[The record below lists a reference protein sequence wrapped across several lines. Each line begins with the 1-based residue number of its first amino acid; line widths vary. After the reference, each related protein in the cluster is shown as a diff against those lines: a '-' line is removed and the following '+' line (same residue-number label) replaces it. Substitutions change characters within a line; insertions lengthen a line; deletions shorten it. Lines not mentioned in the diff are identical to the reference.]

1 MLTLP
6 FVQTKIGHYFTNS
19 LNEKYKININV
30 EQVSLTVFGGVKLKK
45 VLILD
50 HHKDTLIYAKR
61 IKTNILD
68 GIKLLNVDLIFGDI
82 ALDEAYFNMKTYK
95 KEKQSNLDKFVAAFD
110 TGAPPSKEPFLLTA
124 TKVKIVNGHYSLIDE
139 NRENPKDVDFTNINL
154 SATALK
160 IYGSEVNTT
169 INKLSFQD
177 HRGIFV
183 EDLSTKFSYNDKH
196 IKLENLDL
204 LTRES
209 KLKGSIVMNYEMEDF
224 SHFTDKVEFDIKLE
238 KASLASNDI
247 RCFYNELGKNQYFK
261 IKGRIKGPLNNLV
274 ITNLKLVDS
283 KKSEIIGTIN
293 FKNLFPSKGKQFYMN
308 GEFVKLSTNY
318 DNLVTILP
326 NVLGKRLPVIL
337 KKLGTVNLVGDAQVT
352 TTSVAANFDMTTRLG
367 KVNSDL
373 NIENMHLS
381 DKAAYVGNVV
391 LEDFD
396 IGTLLDR
403 KDIGKTSLNLDIDG
417 KGFSQKIL
425 NTSVKGDISK
435 IDFKNYTY
443 TNVVLNGNFNSGL
456 YKGQISAN
464 DPNLTM
470 NFGGLVDLRKKE
482 SGYDFHINIENA
494 DLNKLKLVKDS
505 ISRFQGDIVVQVSG
519 NSIDNLSGDLFINKT
534 TYQNVKTTYVFDDF
548 YINSTFDQERTRTI
562 TVKSSDVIEGE
573 IVGKYEFNQLNNLV
587 TNSLGSLYTNYK
599 PVKVKKGQFLKF
611 NFTIYNKML
620 ELR

>member
-1 MLTLP
+1 VLTLP